1 MPSTL
6 WILVGSQLLF
16 TTSDLTARS
25 HMRSAGSFAAANFL
39 SWWFLFYMLI
49 RTAATFGQLY
59 VFSQVQ
65 LGRTMAL
72 FGATSIVLS
81 NLLGLLVLGEALSA
95 PAYVGVSL
103 AVLAFV
109 ALAFR

>member
-1 MPSTL
+1 MASPL

-16 TTSDLTARS
+16 TTSDLTARA
-25 HMRSAGSFAAANFL
+25 HMRGAGSFAASNFL
-39 SWWFLFYMLI
+39 SFWFLAYMLV

-59 VFSQVQ
+59 VFSQAQ
-65 LGRTMAL
+65 LGKTMAL

-81 NLLGLLVLGEALSA
+81 NLLGLLVLGESLSA

-109 ALAFR
+109 VLSLR

>member
-1 MPSTL
+1 MASPL

-16 TTSDLTARS
+16 TTSDLTARA
-25 HMRSAGSFAAANFL
+25 HMRGPGSFAASNFL
-39 SWWFLFYMLI
+39 SLWFLAYMLI

-59 VFSQVQ
+59 VFSQAQ

-81 NLLGLLVLGEALSA
+81 NVLGLLVLGEALSA
-95 PAYVGVSL
+95 AAYVGVSL

-109 ALAFR
+109 VLSLG